1 MIVQYKG
8 KQWSILMYHDKYNNF
23 KNLYRDR
30 KTQNARM
37 VQISSVSVIPGST
50 LLTGG
55 HALQWPIHMGKLETH
70 VLKEERRMWNLTL
83 RSDSI

>member
-1 MIVQYKG
+1 
-8 KQWSILMYHDKYNNF
+8 MYHDKYNNF

-50 LLTGG
+50 LLTGPHG
-55 HALQWPIHMGKLETH
+55 LQCPTHMGKLETH
-70 VLKEERRMWNLTL
+70 F
-83 RSDSI
+83 

>member
-1 MIVQYKG
+1 
-8 KQWSILMYHDKYNNF
+8 MYHDKYNNF

-50 LLTGG
+50 LLTGPHG
-55 HALQWPIHMGKLETH
+55 LQCPTHMGKLETH
-70 VLKEERRMWNLTL
+70 FR
-83 RSDSI
+83 